1 MKNRKKTGKVSERK
15 VGKVS
20 VILSMAILLG
30 ILAGCGS
37 DGKEENASA
46 VEIIHTDTA
55 DEKSPEWEPV
65 DEQSPD
71 GETPASEQT
80 DEKSASEQEGG
91 LGQAEKGEQSLEK
104 IYGNVKSIGDGSIVI
119 SRAFEVESDE
129 PDAGIMVTSAEGSA
143 DEVLVTVYTSENT
156 KYEVH
161 TVKNGG
167 VNGADD
173 VESRAADWSDIKDG
187 ASVDMIGNW
196 EGADFRAEKIII
208 YYYV

>member
-1 MKNRKKTGKVSERK
+1 MKNRKKTGKVS
-15 VGKVS
+15 
-20 VILSMAILLG
+20 VIFSMAILLG
-30 ILAGCGS
+30 MLAGCGS
-37 DGKEENASA
+37 DGKEENTSA
-46 VEIIHTDTA
+46 VEIIHTDTV

-65 DEQSPD
+65 NEQTPDE
-71 GETPASEQT
+71 EIPASEQT
-80 DEKSASEQEGG
+80 DEKSASEQEGS
-91 LGQAEKGEQSLEK
+91 LGQAEKGEQSLET
-104 IYGNVKSIGDGSIVI
+104 IYGTVKSIGDGSIVI

-129 PDAGIMVTSAEGSA
+129 PDAGIMVAAAEGSA

-208 YYYV
+208 YYFA